1 MPVDGFSPTT
11 ALVPSISFTAKAFQI
26 GYELADVPKQANE
39 VLEVIKQ
46 VKSDI
51 KHARELRRRKSG
63 MLEAYEKVISDDTIE
78 NTEKALARLE
88 ELVEPS
94 RADMMTG
101 FGKVSMSSRV
111 TWVLRAANNVN
122 TALIRLNNISGAL
135 NREMGIMR
143 CRGQGGGKGGRE
155 EKNGRSDQGD
165 GQSPPPYDAVKEF
178 MHLSRQMTILGN
190 PSTPTSPLF
199 RQSPNGA
206 ELLRPNSYPEALMS
220 FGDSYPSGSIY
231 ELPGSEAAYV
241 QLSGGDSP
249 FPSAVFSAPRESNS
263 ISNAMEQYLDE
274 PQIMDSLPQAEFAM
288 ETETL
293 IPGRREPLLLRW
305 NEPNDLMIL
314 SRALDSPRTGPLT
327 QPRQQSW
334 LEYQASRPPTA
345 AEDFDFT

>member
-26 GYELADVPKQANE
+26 GYELTDVPKQANE

-78 NTEKALARLE
+78 STEKALTRLE

-111 TWVLRAANNVN
+111 TWVLRDANNVD
-122 TALIRLNNISGAL
+122 TALIRLNNVSGAL
-135 NREMGIMR
+135 NREIGIMR
-143 CRGQGGGKGGRE
+143 CRGQSGRKGGRE
-155 EKNGRSDQGD
+155 EENSGSDQGD
-165 GQSPPPYDAVKEF
+165 DQSPPPYNAVKEF

-190 PSTPTSPLF
+190 ASSPTSPHF
-199 RQSPNGA
+199 SQYSENA
-206 ELLRPNSYPEALMS
+206 ELLRPNSSPQAHMT
-220 FGDSYPSGSIY
+220 FGDIYPPESIY

-241 QLSGGDSP
+241 QLNGGDSP
-249 FPSAVFSAPRESNS
+249 FPSAVFSAPRQLSFMSNL
-263 ISNAMEQYLDE
+263 MEQYLDGPE
-274 PQIMDSLPQAEFAM
+274 ITDSLPLAEVAM

-305 NEPNDLMIL
+305 NEPNDLMRL
-314 SRALDSPRTGPLT
+314 NRTLDSPGAGPLT
-327 QPRQQSW
+327 QSRQQSW
-334 LEYQASRPPTA
+334 LEFQASRPPTA
-345 AEDFDFT
+345 AEDFDFA